1 VTGQLGDPTS
11 RSLGRYPSIPPR
23 AGRCGA
29 TPYRV
34 ELREASRLSNT
45 LRTCRQI
52 YDQVDFFTRVTGG
65 YVRSKLSPGKFGRF
79 TILIGKVRL
88 RIRGEA
94 TFGARFMVQADSYEV
109 RIVVADGGTLTV
121 GDGVFINGGV
131 SIEAWHDVRIGRNVL
146 MAPFASVIDDNRY
159 ELEPGATRYKGPTVI
174 GDGAWLGRHV
184 VVLPGVTVGSG
195 AVIGANS
202 VVSRNIPPNTFAAG
216 APARVMRSLDL
227 PDGWDHRF
235 GYGSPRTQSGIWSL
249 LRHRLR
255 RNDQNGQN
263 DRYDS
268 AASQREWTGRV

>member
-1 VTGQLGDPTS
+1 
-11 RSLGRYPSIPPR
+11 
-23 AGRCGA
+23 
-29 TPYRV
+29 
-34 ELREASRLSNT
+34 LSSA
-45 LRTCRQI
+45 LRTWRQI
-52 YDQVDFFTRVTGG
+52 YDQVDFFAQVTGG
-65 YVRSKLSPGKFGRF
+65 YVRTKLSPGKFGRF
-79 TILIGKVRL
+79 TILIGQVRL

-94 TFGARFMVQADSYEV
+94 TFGARLMVQADSYEV

-131 SIEAWHDVRIGRNVL
+131 SIEAAHDVRIGRNVL
-146 MAPFASVIDDNRY
+146 MAPFSSIIDDNRY
-159 ELEPGATRYKGPTVI
+159 ELEPGAARDKGPTVI

-227 PDGWDHRF
+227 PDDWDHRY
-235 GYGSPRTQSGIWSL
+235 GYESAKAESGVWSL
-249 LRHRLR
+249 LRERLR

-263 DRYDS
+263 DR
-268 AASQREWTGRV
+268 

>member
-1 VTGQLGDPTS
+1 MRCDPV
-11 RSLGRYPSIPPR
+11 L
-23 AGRCGA
+23 
-29 TPYRV
+29 V
-34 ELREASRLSNT
+34 KLREASRLSNT
-45 LRTCRQI
+45 LRTCRQVC
-52 YDQVDFFTRVTGG
+52 DQVDFFAQVAGG

-94 TFGARFMVQADSYEV
+94 TFGTRFMVQADSHEV

-146 MAPFASVIDDNRY
+146 MAPFSSVIDDSRY

-174 GDGAWLGRHV
+174 GEGAWLGRHV

-202 VVSRNIPPNTFAAG
+202 VVSRDIPPNTFAAG

-227 PDGWDHRF
+227 PDGWGHRY
-235 GYGSPRTQSGIWSL
+235 GYESGRTETGVWSL
-249 LRHRLR
+249 LHQRLR
-255 RNDQNGQN
+255 RNDQNGQD
-263 DRYDS
+263 DRYAS
-268 AASQREWTGRV
+268 AAPQ